1 MIHALQNR
9 VISGG
14 DAMRFQILLGITGLA
29 LFTAA
34 LPLAAASAKPAHADI
49 KNAQGAKVGTAK
61 ITSMPDG
68 VKVVVKVEHLTPGE
82 HGIHIH
88 NVGKC
93 EGPAFTTAGGHFNPT
108 SAHHGVNNAETP
120 HPHLGDLANLNVEKN
135 GKASASFLIS
145 GVTLGDGANSLF
157 HEGGTSLVIHAK
169 ADDLKS
175 DPSGN
180 SGDRIACG
188 VVEK

>member
-1 MIHALQNR
+1 
-9 VISGG
+9 
-14 DAMRFQILLGITGLA
+14 MRSKVLIFPLLILS
-29 LFTAA
+29 
-34 LPLAAASAKPAHADI
+34 LAAIAMAADNAVKSAHADI
-49 KNAQGAKVGTAK
+49 MNAQGVKIGAAKLTAA
-61 ITSMPDG
+61 PDG
-68 VKVVVKVEHLTPGE
+68 VKAVVTVSQLTPGE

-108 SAHHGVNNAETP
+108 SAHHGVNNTQEP
-120 HPHLGDLANLNVEKN
+120 HPHVGDLANLTVDES
-135 GKASASFLIS
+135 GKAKTTITIA
-145 GVTLGDGANSLF
+145 GATLGDGANSLF

-180 SGDRIACG
+180 SGDRVACG
-188 VVEK
+188 VIEK